1 MMCFHNAYCHRR
13 VIRSYANNYVHLKT
27 LYEIL
32 FCIRP
37 VFRIIETT
45 AVYMLEIRVGKF
57 NGTKIVTEID
67 Y

>member
-1 MMCFHNAYCHRR
+1 
-13 VIRSYANNYVHLKT
+13 VSYANNYVHLET

-37 VFRIIETT
+37 MLRIIETT
-45 AVYMLEIRVGKF
+45 AVYMLEITVGKF
-57 NGTKIVTEID
+57 NRTKIVTEIV